1 MLETDVFGPRSLT
14 SLTHLKLWRRVKRWR
29 TGKTAIP
36 CGNDEWRWEQMKLRW
51 RECWRRKMY
60 LILCFRSEGVN
71 EALAPDSQRVIWGG
85 LTLINPK
92 LSPDSA
98 LQCVLQGSFRGGLFL
113 SLILSTHTHTHTH
126 TEWNSFKS
134 AETLHYLW
142 RNIGNVRFNF
152 SNRLWLE
159 LWDFQLNHVKF
170 IWWVCLDS
178 FNSKIPIYIHKYLKH

>member
-1 MLETDVFGPRSLT
+1 METSWRFGRVGNWSIWPSEFNISNT
-14 SLTHLKLWRRVKRWR
+14 LKLWRRVKRWR

-36 CGNDEWRWEQMKLRW
+36 CGNDEWRWEQMKLRR

-113 SLILSTHTHTHTH
+113 SLILSMHTHTHTHTH
-126 TEWNSFKS
+126 WVEFLPVCWNASLSVEEHWK
-134 AETLHYLW
+134 
-142 RNIGNVRFNF
+142 R
-152 SNRLWLE
+152 
-159 LWDFQLNHVKF
+159 
-170 IWWVCLDS
+170 WV
-178 FNSKIPIYIHKYLKH
+178 